1 MANDGY
7 EGVTVAGLAIV
18 RRDGGTS
25 AFLTQR
31 TFDESD
37 DVDVR
42 ETWEFPG
49 GHLNPG
55 EEPFAAAARE
65 FEEEVG
71 FPLPEGEVV
80 DGWRNEDGTYQGF
93 VYEVEGFPSI
103 QDWTATD
110 EVQAVGWFSLDD
122 MDGLGP
128 ALRPEVRDMDWS
140 VLSEEDDMAENEA
153 PEFETAS
160 DEILPVPWFG
170 ILTVEGTP
178 SGDKRQFRE
187 GSLRTRPL
195 PVPLTW
201 QKVGASGH
209 DGHVTIGTIE
219 KVWRNGG
226 NVWGSGF
233 MLQTP
238 EADEA
243 TALIAAFGR
252 YGVSIDADDLD
263 EFSIE
268 VHDDGLMEFT
278 DARHCSACMVSIP
291 AFAQAQIMLG
301 TYSDEYAG
309 GWGAPSQEIPTLEDD
324 AEDAEGEC
332 VEWDDEGN
340 CVQRATPDEEAAA
353 FMASL
358 VAAAKTE
365 DGPGWL
371 THPVDTD
378 RLRDYWVRG
387 EGAAKIAWG
396 TPGDFNR
403 CRVNLAKYVKPQYL
417 AGYCANRHYDALGF
431 WPGEHHAGEAI
442 NMSEPTIE
450 LQEVVVDETASLVA
464 AAPKVKPKHSWF
476 ADPGF
481 SGPTAIRVE
490 DGRFFGHLATWG
502 TCHIGY
508 GVTCTDVPHS
518 ATGYAYFMTGMIE
531 TDEGFAYVG
540 NISMGGGHAEDGLGW
555 RPAADHY
562 DSTSTVVADVSA
574 GEDEFGI
581 WVSGALREGVTEA
594 QVAELLASGG
604 LSGDWREVRRGS
616 GELELVAALA
626 VNVGG
631 FPVPRI
637 GLAASGGRQTSLV
650 AAGVITNSDDPID
663 DIADA
668 VVARLDER
676 RERQEAAQRLAAM
689 EQAEVE
695 ARLSALRD

>member
-1 MANDGY
+1 MADDY
-7 EGVTVAGLAIV
+7 EGVEVAGLAII

-31 TFDESD
+31 SLDESD
-37 DVDVR
+37 DDDVR

-71 FPLPEGEVV
+71 FPLPPGEVV
-80 DGWRNEDGTYQGF
+80 NGWRNEDGTYQGF
-93 VYEVEGFPSI
+93 VYEVTEFPGI
-103 QDWTATD
+103 EDWSPTK
-110 EVQAVGWFSLDD
+110 EVQNVGWFTTEE
-122 MDGLGP
+122 MEGLGP
-128 ALRPEVRDMDWS
+128 ALRPEVAAMDWS
-140 VLSEEDDMAENEA
+140 VLTPQEDDMTEA
-153 PEFETAS
+153 PEFETAA
-160 DEILPVPWFG
+160 DEIAPVPWFG
-170 ILTVEGTP
+170 ILTVEGSP

-201 QKVGASGH
+201 QKIGAAGH
-209 DGHVTIGTIE
+209 DGHVTVGTIE
-219 KVWRNGG
+219 KVWRNAGKI
-226 NVWGSGF
+226 WGSGF

-238 EADEA
+238 EADEV

-278 DARHCSACMVSIP
+278 DARSCSACIVSIP
-291 AFAQAQIMLG
+291 AFAEAQVALG
-301 TYSDEYAG
+301 VYDDSFAG
-309 GWGAPSQEIPTLEDD
+309 GWGAPSQEIPSLETEPTD
-324 AEDAEGEC
+324 EGEC
-332 VEWDDEGN
+332 VEWDEEGN
-340 CVQRATPDEEAAA
+340 CVQRATPDEEGAE

-442 NMSEPTIE
+442 SMTESSIE
-450 LQEVVVDETASLVA
+450 LVEMVGDEAGSLVA
-464 AAPKVKPKHSWF
+464 AAPKAKPKHSWF
-476 ADPGF
+476 TDPQF

-490 DGRFFGHLATWG
+490 DGRFSGHLAIFG
-502 TCHIGY
+502 TCHIGF
-508 GVTCTDVPHS
+508 GGTCTDVPHS
-518 ATGYAYFMTGMIE
+518 STGYAYFMTGMIE

-540 NISMGGGHAEDGLGW
+540 NISMGGGHAEQGLAW
-555 RPAADHY
+555 RPAAEHY
-562 DSTSTVVADVSA
+562 DSTSTVVADVA
-574 GEDEFGI
+574 CGEDEFGI
-581 WVSGALREGVTEA
+581 WVSGALREGVSEE

-650 AAGVITNSDDPID
+650 AAGVVTNEDDPIG

-668 VVARLDER
+668 VAARLEAR
-676 RERQEAAQRLAAM
+676 AEEKEAAARIAAL
-689 EQAEVE
+689 QSAEVE
-695 ARLSALRD
+695 ARLAALRD